1 MIMLFESLLLGVL
14 ILVPCTISTIG
25 MGKDLNKLW
34 QKIVLIFGPYVDAFL
49 VFWICTWLDL
59 SGPATWG
66 ASLSMGWISHA
77 LIQPMLCPRRLIVWR
92 LAMQQV
98 FRRKRQTALM
108 MAGLMI
114 TSAIIT
120 SSLVVGDS
128 LDATIKDD
136 IELAYDNTDL
146 SVYSRDK
153 RSGVLSPLGENLT
166 NSITQSFLEHP
177 EVKAVMKGIDSSAT
191 LTGPDGLAEPLVPW
205 FAYEGDEAWSRIGGE
220 SGYRFGEIG
229 SGILI
234 NEVLSAKINA
244 TKGDTVNMSFYIT
257 DEDGDRERKE
267 STLLVFDVV
276 KNDGL
281 GAMGGAQSSGI
292 YSTLD
297 TSQRLLEMTDEVN
310 RLRVSLHNPQNAEQ
324 TSEQLLEA
332 IDKYLQ
338 FEDVGLRIESEG
350 DMLSLLSQQGLGRL
364 SASFMDSFRENE
376 SNFAAEDITEVLQ
389 IPLIEV
395 LMDYEQILAL
405 PDSEL
410 NFVLPTDAG
419 DWYISSGGVSYQI
432 DRGGDV
438 VNWVVPEGG
447 IINDFAMLE
456 GGLLVAH
463 DSGLHYIPKQYQSS
477 VEEIASGNMLA
488 VINETMYFD
497 NNAPPNWI
505 DQIPSPIFSVQMEQV
520 ENGTWYLFEGLFE
533 RTLAQID
540 TKNDLFLWTTNA
552 TKMILDNQTLLL
564 GNSDAWWKLGEEPTQ
579 FGITH
584 ENGLLQSNSD
594 WSKRIDTGWISLI
607 PPPESCTNGPY
618 AFQKETWFCGVNGG
632 IMLAQGDER
641 SLRIPI
647 LADVGGFGIMPQ
659 LLMAFDGNQSPPEGE
674 IHVNPILNQYID
686 NESIWLKGLIP
697 TAYGDDDWTI
707 LKTTNTIESIDAP
720 GLEALNTLLLGFIN
734 LSNGETLA
742 YAEDGERSLVILQ
755 GADREVLES
764 WLNQMADHEMFGL
777 KAKAIKIE
785 AYASAEE
792 GAGILSAMFL
802 VFGTFTIVAGILL
815 VITIIIMLA
824 DERRSE
830 SGITRSLGFK
840 RSDLRALAV
849 FEGLLTSCF
858 AAILGGVI
866 GLFLALVISDAF
878 SEIFSSVGASRLDFA
893 ASLNSI
899 IDGASYGF
907 LLSMSV
913 LLGVSYWTSRLNI
926 VAAVRGFQPMDA
938 KGVSWVSLLI
948 LIACF
953 GAASLGGLILLVT
966 GKEDST
972 FLPLWHMTAALGI
985 IGICTLFFNVVP
997 SFIPTRVKGVG
1008 MLRRNKHSITCATI
1022 GFSLFAWALLPDWID
1037 PVRAQIQPNEVTFA
1051 LLGIVQVF
1059 AGVMILVGFA
1069 PFMAGW
1075 LGKRKIF
1082 LKTLGPVVPVA
1093 LAHPARSPLRTAVLM
1108 GMFSITVFSVVVL
1121 AGYASQFE
1129 SHSSGF
1135 VDEASGDFEILL
1147 SSSRQ
1152 SPLDLSSN
1160 PSEWPLQLT
1169 NASDIDA
1176 VGQVQRATVWIENA
1190 NESRIGYVL
1199 RGFDVGFAQHG
1210 GLPLSEWDNRYGST
1224 EHEVW
1229 QNVSSRPDLVL
1240 VDASFLLID
1249 PLSGEALSG
1258 LKISIGESISLIDV
1272 SNAGKRQN
1280 VVVAGVLSE
1289 SSNLFSSGIWLN
1301 ATTSENFGGSLTRV
1315 YVSHGEGVD
1324 AKQLSENLNRDLA
1337 STGVSVTLIEEEI
1350 LEIQS
1355 LVFAILSIF
1364 QSYLSLGLFV
1374 GIAGMGVVTVRS
1386 VSERRAQIG
1395 IMRALGF
1402 RKSMILQSFWIEVTW
1417 IGMLGI
1423 VNGVL
1428 VGIGFH
1434 NAIHEEFWKEQ
1445 GVELILP
1452 WNTIWLVLLG
1462 GWLMLILATYWP
1474 VRRASQVSPAEALRV
1489 DAS

>member
-1 MIMLFESLLLGVL
+1 MLFESLLLGVL

-364 SASFMDSFRENE
+364 SASFMDSFRENA

-755 GADREVLES
+755 GADREELES

-858 AAILGGVI
+858 AAILGSVI

-938 KGVSWVSLLI
+938 KGVSWISLLI

-1075 LGKRKIF
+1075 LGKEK
-1082 LKTLGPVVPVA
+1082 
-1093 LAHPARSPLRTAVLM
+1093 
-1108 GMFSITVFSVVVL
+1108 FS
-1121 AGYASQFE
+1121 
-1129 SHSSGF
+1129 
-1135 VDEASGDFEILL
+1135 
-1147 SSSRQ
+1147 
-1152 SPLDLSSN
+1152 
-1160 PSEWPLQLT
+1160 
-1169 NASDIDA
+1169 
-1176 VGQVQRATVWIENA
+1176 
-1190 NESRIGYVL
+1190 
-1199 RGFDVGFAQHG
+1199 
-1210 GLPLSEWDNRYGST
+1210 
-1224 EHEVW
+1224 
-1229 QNVSSRPDLVL
+1229 
-1240 VDASFLLID
+1240 
-1249 PLSGEALSG
+1249 
-1258 LKISIGESISLIDV
+1258 
-1272 SNAGKRQN
+1272 
-1280 VVVAGVLSE
+1280 
-1289 SSNLFSSGIWLN
+1289 
-1301 ATTSENFGGSLTRV
+1301 
-1315 YVSHGEGVD
+1315 
-1324 AKQLSENLNRDLA
+1324 
-1337 STGVSVTLIEEEI
+1337 
-1350 LEIQS
+1350 
-1355 LVFAILSIF
+1355 
-1364 QSYLSLGLFV
+1364 
-1374 GIAGMGVVTVRS
+1374 
-1386 VSERRAQIG
+1386 
-1395 IMRALGF
+1395 
-1402 RKSMILQSFWIEVTW
+1402 
-1417 IGMLGI
+1417 
-1423 VNGVL
+1423 
-1428 VGIGFH
+1428 
-1434 NAIHEEFWKEQ
+1434 
-1445 GVELILP
+1445 
-1452 WNTIWLVLLG
+1452 
-1462 GWLMLILATYWP
+1462 
-1474 VRRASQVSPAEALRV
+1474 
-1489 DAS
+1489 

>member
-1 MIMLFESLLLGVL
+1 
-14 ILVPCTISTIG
+14 
-25 MGKDLNKLW
+25 
-34 QKIVLIFGPYVDAFL
+34 
-49 VFWICTWLDL
+49 
-59 SGPATWG
+59 
-66 ASLSMGWISHA
+66 
-77 LIQPMLCPRRLIVWR
+77 
-92 LAMQQV
+92 
-98 FRRKRQTALM
+98 
-108 MAGLMI
+108 
-114 TSAIIT
+114 
-120 SSLVVGDS
+120 
-128 LDATIKDD
+128 
-136 IELAYDNTDL
+136 
-146 SVYSRDK
+146 
-153 RSGVLSPLGENLT
+153 
-166 NSITQSFLEHP
+166 
-177 EVKAVMKGIDSSAT
+177 
-191 LTGPDGLAEPLVPW
+191 
-205 FAYEGDEAWSRIGGE
+205 
-220 SGYRFGEIG
+220 
-229 SGILI
+229 
-234 NEVLSAKINA
+234 
-244 TKGDTVNMSFYIT
+244 MSFYIT

-364 SASFMDSFRENE
+364 SASFMDSFRENA

-618 AFQKETWFCGVNGG
+618 AFQQETWFCGVNGG

-755 GADREVLES
+755 GADREELES

-858 AAILGGVI
+858 AAILGSVI

-1402 RKSMILQSFWIEVTW
+1402 RKSMILLSFWIEVTW

-1434 NAIHEEFWKEQ
+1434 NAIHDEFWKEQ

>member
-1 MIMLFESLLLGVL
+1 MLFESLLLGVL

-34 QKIVLIFGPYVDAFL
+34 QKIVLILGPYVDAFL

-338 FEDVGLRIESEG
+338 FEDVGLRIESEE

-364 SASFMDSFRENE
+364 SASFMDSFRENA

-488 VINETMYFD
+488 VINETMYF
-497 NNAPPNWI
+497 
-505 DQIPSPIFSVQMEQV
+505 
-520 ENGTWYLFEGLFE
+520 G
-533 RTLAQID
+533 
-540 TKNDLFLWTTNA
+540 
-552 TKMILDNQTLLL
+552 
-564 GNSDAWWKLGEEPTQ
+564 
-579 FGITH
+579 
-584 ENGLLQSNSD
+584 
-594 WSKRIDTGWISLI
+594 
-607 PPPESCTNGPY
+607 
-618 AFQKETWFCGVNGG
+618 
-632 IMLAQGDER
+632 
-641 SLRIPI
+641 
-647 LADVGGFGIMPQ
+647 
-659 LLMAFDGNQSPPEGE
+659 
-674 IHVNPILNQYID
+674 
-686 NESIWLKGLIP
+686 
-697 TAYGDDDWTI
+697 
-707 LKTTNTIESIDAP
+707 
-720 GLEALNTLLLGFIN
+720 
-734 LSNGETLA
+734 
-742 YAEDGERSLVILQ
+742 
-755 GADREVLES
+755 
-764 WLNQMADHEMFGL
+764 
-777 KAKAIKIE
+777 
-785 AYASAEE
+785 
-792 GAGILSAMFL
+792 
-802 VFGTFTIVAGILL
+802 
-815 VITIIIMLA
+815 
-824 DERRSE
+824 
-830 SGITRSLGFK
+830 
-840 RSDLRALAV
+840 
-849 FEGLLTSCF
+849 
-858 AAILGGVI
+858 
-866 GLFLALVISDAF
+866 
-878 SEIFSSVGASRLDFA
+878 
-893 ASLNSI
+893 
-899 IDGASYGF
+899 
-907 LLSMSV
+907 
-913 LLGVSYWTSRLNI
+913 
-926 VAAVRGFQPMDA
+926 
-938 KGVSWVSLLI
+938 
-948 LIACF
+948 
-953 GAASLGGLILLVT
+953 
-966 GKEDST
+966 
-972 FLPLWHMTAALGI
+972 
-985 IGICTLFFNVVP
+985 
-997 SFIPTRVKGVG
+997 
-1008 MLRRNKHSITCATI
+1008 
-1022 GFSLFAWALLPDWID
+1022 
-1037 PVRAQIQPNEVTFA
+1037 
-1051 LLGIVQVF
+1051 
-1059 AGVMILVGFA
+1059 
-1069 PFMAGW
+1069 
-1075 LGKRKIF
+1075 
-1082 LKTLGPVVPVA
+1082 
-1093 LAHPARSPLRTAVLM
+1093 
-1108 GMFSITVFSVVVL
+1108 
-1121 AGYASQFE
+1121 
-1129 SHSSGF
+1129 
-1135 VDEASGDFEILL
+1135 
-1147 SSSRQ
+1147 
-1152 SPLDLSSN
+1152 
-1160 PSEWPLQLT
+1160 
-1169 NASDIDA
+1169 
-1176 VGQVQRATVWIENA
+1176 
-1190 NESRIGYVL
+1190 
-1199 RGFDVGFAQHG
+1199 
-1210 GLPLSEWDNRYGST
+1210 
-1224 EHEVW
+1224 
-1229 QNVSSRPDLVL
+1229 
-1240 VDASFLLID
+1240 
-1249 PLSGEALSG
+1249 
-1258 LKISIGESISLIDV
+1258 
-1272 SNAGKRQN
+1272 
-1280 VVVAGVLSE
+1280 
-1289 SSNLFSSGIWLN
+1289 
-1301 ATTSENFGGSLTRV
+1301 
-1315 YVSHGEGVD
+1315 
-1324 AKQLSENLNRDLA
+1324 
-1337 STGVSVTLIEEEI
+1337 
-1350 LEIQS
+1350 
-1355 LVFAILSIF
+1355 
-1364 QSYLSLGLFV
+1364 
-1374 GIAGMGVVTVRS
+1374 
-1386 VSERRAQIG
+1386 
-1395 IMRALGF
+1395 
-1402 RKSMILQSFWIEVTW
+1402 
-1417 IGMLGI
+1417 
-1423 VNGVL
+1423 
-1428 VGIGFH
+1428 
-1434 NAIHEEFWKEQ
+1434 
-1445 GVELILP
+1445 
-1452 WNTIWLVLLG
+1452 
-1462 GWLMLILATYWP
+1462 
-1474 VRRASQVSPAEALRV
+1474 
-1489 DAS
+1489 

>member
-1 MIMLFESLLLGVL
+1 MLFESLLLGVL
-14 ILVPCTISTIG
+14 ILLPCTISTIG

-364 SASFMDSFRENE
+364 SASFMDSFRENA

-463 DSGLHYIPKQYQSS
+463 DSGLHYIPKQYQSP

-674 IHVNPILNQYID
+674 IHVSPILNQYID

-755 GADREVLES
+755 GADREELES

-926 VAAVRGFQPMDA
+926 VAAVRGFQPMDV

-997 SFIPTRVKGVG
+997 SFIPTRVKGVD

-1160 PSEWPLQLT
+1160 PAEWPLQLT

-1428 VGIGFH
+1428 VGVGFH

-1452 WNTIWLVLLG
+1452 WTTIWLVLLG

-1474 VRRASQVSPAEALRV
+1474 VRRASLVSPAEALRV